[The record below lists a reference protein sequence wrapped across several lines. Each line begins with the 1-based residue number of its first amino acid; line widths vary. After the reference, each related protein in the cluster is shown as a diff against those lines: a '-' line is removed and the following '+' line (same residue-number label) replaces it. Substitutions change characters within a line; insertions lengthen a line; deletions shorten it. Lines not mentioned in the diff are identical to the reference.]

1 MSFENF
7 TRELFGFKD
16 SRIKALQQIY
26 EITDADVEY
35 ARMQTNGTD
44 EQTLYEL
51 EDMIKR
57 NQFKKR

>member
-1 MSFENF
+1 MDFEDF
-7 TRELFGFKD
+7 TRNVFGFKD
-16 SRIKALQQIY
+16 DKIKALQQIF

-51 EDMIKR
+51 EDMIQR